1 MNYQIIYQFCLK
13 NYENEYQMLDRI
25 YITTKDY
32 HSEMME
38 LEQYTYDLN
47 FFNSQNPMILIDI
60 IPAFLEPDIKTFN
73 FDNYKNDKDLR
84 EDIATTVKDYV
95 LNESDP
101 EKCLV
106 IHIIHDIPIDN
117 SL

>member
-1 MNYQIIYQFCLK
+1 
-13 NYENEYQMLDRI
+13 MLDRI

-38 LEQYTYDLN
+38 LEQYTYDLD
-47 FFNSQNPMILIDI
+47 FFNIQNPMILIDI
-60 IPAFLEPDIKTFN
+60 IPAFLEPDIRRFN

-84 EDIATTVKDYV
+84 NDIATTVKDYD

-117 SL
+117 TL

>member
-1 MNYQIIYQFCLK
+1 
-13 NYENEYQMLDRI
+13 MLDRI

-38 LEQYTYDLN
+38 LEQYTYDLD
-47 FFNSQNPMILIDI
+47 FFNIQNPMILIDI
-60 IPAFLEPDIKTFN
+60 IPSFLEPDIRRFN

-84 EDIATTVKDYV
+84 NDIATTVKDYD

-117 SL
+117 TL

>member
-1 MNYQIIYQFCLK
+1 
-13 NYENEYQMLDRI
+13 MLDRI

-32 HSEMME
+32 HAEMME
-38 LEQYTYDLN
+38 LEQYTYDLD
-47 FFNSQNPMILIDI
+47 FFNIQNPMILIDI
-60 IPAFLEPDIKTFN
+60 IPAFLEPDIRRFN

-84 EDIATTVKDYV
+84 NDIATTVKDYD

-117 SL
+117 TL